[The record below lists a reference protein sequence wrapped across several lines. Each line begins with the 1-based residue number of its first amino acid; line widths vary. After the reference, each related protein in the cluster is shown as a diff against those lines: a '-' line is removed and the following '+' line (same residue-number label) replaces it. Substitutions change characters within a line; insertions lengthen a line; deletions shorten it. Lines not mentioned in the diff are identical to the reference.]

1 LLISQTIHYK
11 TAGVSIHKY
20 FDAGYLSS
28 HGGLLIQMTTYAQTG
43 GLAGSILFG
52 GEQAA
57 PDDALFGRKHDG
69 LRIRPTHCR
78 RRILRLAG
86 IHRMSQIADS
96 PRTLRRDIVF
106 AFALALA
113 CYLAWLIRDVL
124 VLLYVSALFAVV
136 LSPVVRFTSQLH
148 IRGRQPFKGSAI
160 FLLLLVVA
168 GAFTAFGF
176 LALPPVISDLQ
187 GFAREMPTRLPI
199 LLEKLK
205 TIPLAQHLDTTE
217 MSTRLQD
224 FVSQAATYLLYS
236 LSDWAGKLFDFIMGF
251 ILTIY
256 FILEGDRAYQWF
268 LSFFPRERR
277 ERLDKTLQRAEIR
290 MGKWLLGQGS
300 LMLILGVAST
310 IVYLSLNVRYA
321 YALGVLTG
329 LLNVIPVLGAAICI
343 ALALLV
349 AAIDSWG
356 RVLGIAIFY
365 VIYLWIENSY
375 LTPRIMKS
383 RVGLPG
389 LAILVALVIGSAL
402 EGVLGAMV
410 SVPTAV
416 LVAVLL
422 DEYLVSK
429 DAA

>member
-1 LLISQTIHYK
+1 MSMIS
-11 TAGVSIHKY
+11 
-20 FDAGYLSS
+20 
-28 HGGLLIQMTTYAQTG
+28 
-43 GLAGSILFG
+43 
-52 GEQAA
+52 
-57 PDDALFGRKHDG
+57 
-69 LRIRPTHCR
+69 
-78 RRILRLAG
+78 
-86 IHRMSQIADS
+86 DS

-136 LSPVVRFTSQLH
+136 LSPVVRFTSQLR
-148 IRGRQPFKGSAI
+148 IRNRQPFKGSAI

-168 GAFTAFGF
+168 AAFTAFGF
-176 LALPPVISDLQ
+176 LALPPVIRDLQ
-187 GFAREMPTRLPI
+187 GFAREMPTRLPG

-205 TIPLAQHLDTTE
+205 NVPLAQHLDTTE
-217 MSTRLQD
+217 ISSRLQD

-256 FILEGDRAYQWF
+256 FISEGDQAYQWF

-277 ERLDKTLQRAEIR
+277 ERLDKTLRRAEIR

-310 IVYLSLNVRYA
+310 IVYLSLHVRYA

-365 VIYLWIENSY
+365 LIYIQVENSY
-375 LTPRIMKS
+375 LVPRIMRN

-389 LAILVALVIGSAL
+389 LAILIALVIGSAL